1 MIEHPKV
8 ILVLVRVKDAIC
20 RPRNDNL
27 LLSEKTIE
35 RDSIKIV
42 QNQHD
47 HLIIAVRY
55 MNILLNWLELETY
68 PNASSLLK

>member
-8 ILVLVRVKDAIC
+8 ILVLVRVKDAIR

-27 LLSEKTIE
+27 LLSEKAIE
-35 RDSIKIV
+35 RDSIKTV
-42 QNQHD
+42 QDQHD

-55 MNILLNWLELETY
+55 MNILLN
-68 PNASSLLK
+68 